1 VDEEILSTLAYFQEE
16 IEELS
21 QRFQELKDIT
31 YELYRERERLKQE
44 NEDLKRLIFQDR
56 EDESPESEK
65 NYKATYNLAKLY
77 QEEYHICHLNFGD
90 KREGDCLFCLQL
102 LENQMDDENK
112 YVADNFEQQGL
123 EIS

>member
-1 VDEEILSTLAYFQEE
+1 MDEEILRTLAYFQEE

-31 YELYRERERLKQE
+31 YELYREREKLKQE
-44 NEDLKRLIFQDR
+44 NEDLKRLVFQDR
-56 EDESPESEK
+56 EDESPEGDK
-65 NYKATYNLAKLY
+65 PNKATYNLAKLY

-102 LENQMDDENK
+102 LENQMDEENK
-112 YVADNFEQQGL
+112 YDPENFEQQGL

>member
-1 VDEEILSTLAYFQEE
+1 VDEEILRTLAYFQEE

-31 YELYRERERLKQE
+31 YELYREREKLKQE

-65 NYKATYNLAKLY
+65 HHKATYNLAKLY

-112 YVADNFEQQGL
+112 YDAENFEQQGL